1 MMSRSWPSLALAAMA
16 LVAWGVA
23 TEHLALACA
32 MAASLVAASRLPY
45 RLSSSSRAISWSNDG
60 TLIFLLVAAFWQYFQ
75 VQGSPAA
82 IGLSLL
88 SLCPIFLYPKLFF
101 SALQGST
108 PALAASRDGAAVA
121 RRWLE
126 SNIGFSRANL
136 DRRKP
141 VSFFSAYFFLCLFTA
156 AITLPNTSG
165 TVVFC
170 SGALAYGALH
180 GWSAARSKR
189 RGSLALLAAFS
200 ISLAGA
206 WVGQGAIQKA
216 QDAAEAY
223 FSQSWTNR
231 QDLYNGNVSQTA
243 IGRRGTIDNGGR
255 LVARVDWPLASG
267 YLRNG
272 LFSDTSNGLAW
283 NSRPRGAPAGSLPM
297 APTAGKFRLAR
308 DPRASANPNPPMS
321 ANLSLAIRRDR
332 SVIPLPLGT
341 TQIVFPASRI
351 DITEMALPL
360 AVGVSGFASFQ
371 TTFYAG
377 YDPQPMASSAD
388 LDVPLQ
394 LEGLV
399 DNFLSESGAQGLPPS
414 EAASAIRSYFA
425 NNWTYSLSLDGS
437 DGRPRSIASFLTVDR
452 AGHCEYFATI
462 STLAMRRLGY
472 PARYATGFLV
482 HERNADENLFWVRAR
497 DAHAWSTFWNGQS
510 WQTLD
515 ATPPGQGEEL
525 GWLDGASD
533 FFSKIQYHLDAIDLS
548 GALGPQSSN
557 LLLGVA
563 ALLAAM
569 LIARAR
575 FSKTVKNK
583 PKNIQSELLT
593 AQIERLTGLTRRPE
607 ESGPDFWIRASDLI
621 PARRDSLRSLAAER
635 SQALFQP
642 VENLQACLERSESK
656 ARSERRAL
664 PRRLPSKRS

>member
-1 MMSRSWPSLALAAMA
+1 MSRSWPSLALLSMA
-16 LVAWGVA
+16 LLAWGSG
-23 TEHLALACA
+23 TEHLALAGA
-32 MAASLVAASRLPY
+32 MAAILVAAARLPY

-60 TLIFLLVAAFWQYFQ
+60 TLIFLLLASVWQYFQ

-101 SALQGST
+101 SALQGPT
-108 PALAASRDGAAVA
+108 PAAAASRDGAAVA

-136 DRRKP
+136 DSRKP
-141 VSFFSAYFFLCLFTA
+141 LSFFSAYFFLCLFTA
-156 AITLPNTSG
+156 AITMPSQPG
-165 TVVFC
+165 TAVFF

-180 GWSAARSKR
+180 GWSLARSKT
-189 RGSLALLAAFS
+189 RGVLALLAAFS
-200 ISLAGA
+200 VSLAGA
-206 WVGQGAIQKA
+206 WVAQGAIQKG
-216 QDAAEAY
+216 QDAAESY
-223 FSQSWTNR
+223 FSQSWSNR

-243 IGRRGTIDNGGR
+243 IGRRGSIDNGGR

-272 LFSDTSNGLAW
+272 LFTDTFNGLTW
-283 NSRPRGAPAGSLPM
+283 NSRSRGAPVGSLPM
-297 APTAGKFRLAR
+297 APTAGKFKLAR
-308 DPRASANPNPPMS
+308 DPRAGSPMT
-321 ANLSLAIRRDR
+321 ANLALGIRRDR

-341 TQIVFPASRI
+341 TQIAFPASRI
-351 DITEMALPL
+351 DITEMGLPL

-371 TTFYAG
+371 TTFYPE
-377 YDPQPMASSAD
+377 YDPQPTASSAD
-388 LDVPLQ
+388 LDVPIQ

-399 DNFLSESGAQGLPPS
+399 DNFLSESGAQGLPPA
-414 EAASAIRSYFA
+414 EAAAAIRAYFA
-425 NNWTYSLSLDGS
+425 KEWRYSLSLDGF
-437 DGRPRSIASFLTVDR
+437 DGRPRSIARFLTVDR

-497 DAHAWSTFWNGQS
+497 DAHAWATFWNGQS

-525 GWLDGASD
+525 TWLDGASD
-533 FFSKIQYHLDAIDLS
+533 FFSKLQYQLDAIDLS
-548 GALGPQSSN
+548 GALGEQSSN

-575 FSKTVKNK
+575 FSKTAKTTPINV
-583 PKNIQSELLT
+583 QSELLT
-593 AQIERLTGLTRRPE
+593 AEIERLTGLARRPD
-607 ESGPDFWIRASDLI
+607 ESGPDFWVRASDLI
-621 PARRDSLRSLAAER
+621 PGRADALRALAAER
-635 SQALFQP
+635 SKALFEP
-642 VENLQACLERSESK
+642 VGDPHAALARSESK

-664 PRRLPSKRS
+664 PCRLPSKRP

>member
-1 MMSRSWPSLALAAMA
+1 MIRSLPSLALVSMA
-16 LVAWGVA
+16 LVAWGVG

-32 MAASLVAASRLPY
+32 MAVSHVAAARLPY

-75 VQGSPAA
+75 IQGSPAV

-101 SALQGST
+101 SALQGSA
-108 PALAASRDGAAVA
+108 PSAAASRDGAAVA
-121 RRWLE
+121 RHWLE

-141 VSFFSAYFFLCLFTA
+141 VSFLSAYFFLCLFTA
-156 AITLPNTSG
+156 AITLPSLSG

-180 GWSAARSKR
+180 GWSFARAKR
-189 RGSLALLAAFS
+189 RGVLAALAACS

-216 QDAAEAY
+216 QEAAESY
-223 FSQSWTNR
+223 LSQSWINR
-231 QDLYNGNVSQTA
+231 QDFYNGNVSQTA
-243 IGRRGTIDNGGR
+243 IGRRGSIDNGGR
-255 LVARVDWPLASG
+255 LVARVDWPLSSG

-272 LFSDTSNGLAW
+272 LFSDTSNGLSW
-283 NSRPRGAPAGSLPM
+283 NSRPRGAPSTSLPV
-297 APTAGKFRLAR
+297 ASTAGKFRLAK
-308 DPRASANPNPPMS
+308 DPRPLANASSPLS
-321 ANLSLAIRRDR
+321 ANLSLSIRHDR
-332 SVIPLPLGT
+332 SVIPLPLGV
-341 TQIVFPASRI
+341 TQMAFPAMRI
-351 DITEMALPL
+351 DITEMGLPL

-388 LDVPLQ
+388 LDVPIQ

-399 DNFLSESGAQGLPPS
+399 DNFLSESGAQGLPPAQ
-414 EAASAIRSYFA
+414 AAAAIRSYFSK
-425 NNWTYSLSLDGS
+425 NWTYSLSLDGS
-437 DGRPRSIASFLTVDR
+437 DGRPRSIARFLTVDR

-525 GWLDGASD
+525 SWLDGASD
-533 FFSKIQYHLDAIDLS
+533 FFSKLQYHLDAIDLS

-563 ALLAAM
+563 ALLAAL

-575 FSKTVKNK
+575 FSKSVKTI

-593 AQIERLTGLTRRPE
+593 AQIERLTGLARRPD

-621 PARRDSLRSLAAER
+621 PARRDSLRALAAER
-635 SQALFQP
+635 SKALFQP
-642 VENLQACLERSESK
+642 VGDLQASLERSESK
-656 ARSERRAL
+656 ARAERRAL